1 MWTTRLSASAPAVLI
16 LSALCVHQMMFRTVL
31 NASWNDSRVKVVIW
45 WHLQRTDHVVCQLN
59 QLRLEVFRNIELRGR
74 LLVNYQVR
82 FIGFF
87 RSWSNSIEVPFFFFV
102 CLFFF
107 SDKECR
113 PIVDV
118 GFLIDSSG
126 SIGRRNWARMKRF
139 LKAIVSKLDVSPSYT
154 HISAVAYSNNPVV
167 VYQFNN
173 RQATDSINN
182 AFDGMRWQRGF
193 TYTDKALL
201 LADSDLYKPS
211 NGMRPNVA
219 KVRAF
224 LQQRLLVAVFLW
236 L

>member
-1 MWTTRLSASAPAVLI
+1 MAFS
-16 LSALCVHQMMFRTVL
+16 
-31 NASWNDSRVKVVIW
+31 
-45 WHLQRTDHVVCQLN
+45 DHDRI
-59 QLRLEVFRNIELRGR
+59 QLRYL
-74 LLVNYQVR
+74 
-82 FIGFF
+82 
-87 RSWSNSIEVPFFFFV
+87 FFFFV

-173 RQATDSINN
+173 RQATDTINN

-201 LADSDLYKPS
+201 LADSDLYRPS

-224 LQQRLLVAVFLW
+224 LQQRLLVGSVP
-236 L
+236 

>member
-16 LSALCVHQMMFRTVL
+16 LSALCVHQMIFKTVL
-31 NASWNDSRVKVVIW
+31 NASWNDSRVKAVIW
-45 WHLQRTDHVVCQLN
+45 WHLRRTDHVVCQLN
-59 QLRLEVFRNIELRGR
+59 QLNLDVFRNIKLWGR
-74 LLVNYQVR
+74 LHVIYQVR
-82 FIGFF
+82 LFSFSAHDWIQSSYRFLL
-87 RSWSNSIEVPFFFFV
+87 FV
-102 CLFFF
+102 LFF
-107 SDKECR
+107 SDKECI

-118 GFLIDSSG
+118 GFVIDSSG

-167 VYQFNN
+167 VYRFNN

-219 KVRAF
+219 KVKAF
-224 LQQRLLVAVFLW
+224 LQQRLLVGSVPW